1 MKHPGAGWYDD
12 VENPTH
18 VRWWDGKRWTDHRQ
32 VKTGLPAA
40 NATAEAAS
48 VAETGTVGAVNHSG
62 REPEQASASGKALAI
77 VSGALFALL
86 AIVGWVASGMAGLFA
101 IVGLIILLTGAY
113 VLATKRPSWI
123 RLPSRGMGGLAAG
136 VGALV
141 LIIGSTFS
149 MPPTPVEPLPGPAAA
164 VAPESAKL
172 LPEPTAEPEIQ
183 APAVDTVPLDP
194 ENVKR
199 LSFKPSVVAKD
210 TTATSG
216 TALEVLETLPVKGR
230 APKTGY
236 DREAKFG
243 TAWMDIDGN
252 GCDTRND
259 VLARDLVYAVKASDK
274 CKIVSGEFQDPYTGK
289 HIEFVRGNDTSAFV
303 QVDHV
308 VSLSDAWQKGAQ
320 QLSQAQRITLAND
333 PLNLYAVDGAEN
345 SAKGAGDAATWLPSN
360 RAIRCE
366 YVARQISVKATYA
379 LWVSSPEKDAMKR
392 ILAECETQPSV
403 TSQFTPAP
411 VAPEPEPAPEPA
423 PAPAPEPAPAPQ
435 TIAEQPA
442 PAPAPAPATAPP
454 APSAYYK
461 NCTAARA
468 AGAAPVYAGDPGYGR
483 HLDRDGDGV
492 GCE

>member
-12 VENPTH
+12 VENPTK

-32 VKTGLPAA
+32 VKIGLLEVTSTATAA
-40 NATAEAAS
+40 NVAGADAVDTINPTSTEAEPVSAPGK
-48 VAETGTVGAVNHSG
+48 TLAV
-62 REPEQASASGKALAI
+62 

-86 AIVGWVASGMAGLFA
+86 AIVGWVASGIAGLFA
-101 IVGLIILLTGAY
+101 IVGLVILLTGAY

-136 VGALV
+136 VGTLV

-149 MPPTPVEPLPGPAAA
+149 VPSTPVEPMPDSGAA
-164 VAPESAKL
+164 VAPEAAKI
-172 LPEPTAEPEIQ
+172 LPEPTAEPETL
-183 APAVDTVPLDP
+183 APVADTAPLDP
-194 ENVKR
+194 ERVKK
-199 LSFKPSVVAKD
+199 LSFTPSVAAKD
-210 TTATSG
+210 ATATSG

-236 DREAKFG
+236 DREARFG

-259 VLARDLVYAVKASDK
+259 ILARDLVYTVKTGDK
-274 CKIVSGEFQDPYTGK
+274 CKIASGEFQDPYTGK
-289 HIEFVRGNDTSAFV
+289 HIEFVRGNGTSDLV

-320 QLSQAQRITLAND
+320 QLSQAQRITFAND
-333 PLNLYAVDGAEN
+333 PMNLYAVDGAEN
-345 SAKGAGDAATWLPSN
+345 SAKGAGDAATWMPSN

-366 YVARQISVKATYA
+366 YVARQISVKATYG
-379 LWVSSPEKDAMKR
+379 LWVSSAEKDAMKR
-392 ILAECETQPSV
+392 ILAECETQPAV

-411 VAPEPEPAPEPA
+411 VVPEPEPAPEPE
-423 PAPAPEPAPAPQ
+423 PEPAPQTFVEQAAP
-435 TIAEQPA
+435 EPV
-442 PAPAPAPATAPP
+442 PAPP